1 MLKAE
6 IETALTAEERY
17 ILILFH
23 CLTPE
28 QQQGVLTLVR
38 ELASD
43 EKGENDA

>member
-6 IETALTAEERY
+6 IEMLTAEERY

-23 CLTPE
+23 RLTPE
-28 QQQGVLTLVR
+28 RQQGVLTLVR

-43 EKGENDA
+43 EKGESDA